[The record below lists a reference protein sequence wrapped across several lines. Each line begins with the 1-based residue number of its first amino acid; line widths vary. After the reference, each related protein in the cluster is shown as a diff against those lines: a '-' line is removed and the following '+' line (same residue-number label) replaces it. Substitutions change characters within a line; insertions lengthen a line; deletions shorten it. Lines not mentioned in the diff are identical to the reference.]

1 VLAAN
6 YTSGSIAAFPVTPG
20 GSGGLSPATDSKQA
34 KPMLPLD
41 PALAD
46 RQEGPHAHQIKL
58 DPWTGEWALVSDLG
72 MDKIFVYTYNRE
84 LKTFSGAASSELH
97 FDVQK
102 GGGPRHLAFHPTL
115 TVVYQLN
122 ELDATVGVLKFDPA
136 SGTLERVELV
146 PALADGVTAKRDG
159 HQGSA
164 DIHVHPNGRFMYCS
178 NRSDNTLT
186 TFAIDGADGRI
197 KAIAH
202 TSTGGEIPRNFVLAE
217 TFLIVA
223 NQDTRN
229 VVTFSLDPATG
240 ALVQIADAQLDVSP
254 TCLCVVTIDGSGD
267 GGGGGARPKTG
278 QPDWWG

>member
-1 VLAAN
+1 
-6 YTSGSIAAFPVTPG
+6 
-20 GSGGLSPATDSKQA
+20 
-34 KPMLPLD
+34 
-41 PALAD
+41 
-46 RQEGPHAHQIKL
+46 
-58 DPWTGEWALVSDLG
+58 

-186 TFAIDGADGRI
+186 TFAIDRADGRI

-240 ALVQIADAQLDVSP
+240 ALVQIADAQLYVIFTPVILRLCFRLVSLGFLFS
-254 TCLCVVTIDGSGD
+254 TFSFILFFLICFGNAKQGHNC
-267 GGGGGARPKTG
+267 
-278 QPDWWG
+278 